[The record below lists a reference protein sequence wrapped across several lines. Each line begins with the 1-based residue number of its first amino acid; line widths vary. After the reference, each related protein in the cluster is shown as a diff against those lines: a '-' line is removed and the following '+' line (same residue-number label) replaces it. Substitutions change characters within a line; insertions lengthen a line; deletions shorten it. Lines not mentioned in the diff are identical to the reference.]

1 LFAKIPLKSNHIIKE
16 KYNSLCFTDGDF
28 DALVGEIKKSMVRS
42 KVFKMPQIKK
52 GILLLSELRTLF
64 VKDADFD
71 DTLFAKLGHMDGLKK
86 IVNSAFQNI
95 MEDRSLA
102 KFYQGSN
109 LNIIK

>member
-1 LFAKIPLKSNHIIKE
+1 MG
-16 KYNSLCFTDGDF
+16 T
-28 DALVGEIKKSMVRS
+28 SMHWWVRS
-42 KVFKMPQIKK
+42 RRAWLGLRFLRCRKLKK
-52 GILLLSELRTLF
+52 GFF